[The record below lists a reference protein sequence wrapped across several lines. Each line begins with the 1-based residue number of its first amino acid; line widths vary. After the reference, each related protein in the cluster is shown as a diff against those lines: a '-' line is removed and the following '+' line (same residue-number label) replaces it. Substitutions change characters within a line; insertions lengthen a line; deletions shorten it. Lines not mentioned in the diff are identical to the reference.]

1 MHECQGRY
9 HYIVQVF
16 SPVQLDPGRN
26 NWSAARTFKAKDGS
40 HDL

>member
-1 MHECQGRY
+1 MNVKED

-26 NWSAARTFKAKDGS
+26 NWSAVRAANAKDRS

>member
-1 MHECQGRY
+1 MNVKGD

-16 SPVQLDPGRN
+16 IPVQLEPGQN
-26 NWSAARTFKAKDGS
+26 NWSAVRATNAKDGS